1 MSQRPCDLVLVKGA
15 PGVGKST
22 AARLLAR
29 QFPKGALIEVDT
41 LRGMVI
47 EVNWKDQAEHRSVL
61 RMAAHLAT
69 DFLRAGFS
77 PVVLVDTFSGDKL
90 AGFLDVFR
98 PENPDARVFVATL
111 HASEAVLQHR
121 VLHREV
127 GGFRDLAICLRI
139 NREVVR
145 DAAPFE
151 TLIDTTERSPNEVAE
166 TIVAGMSVPAAPTGP
181 VR

>member
-29 QFPKGALIEVDT
+29 QFPKGVLIEVDT

-98 PENPDARVFVATL
+98 PENPDARVVATL
-111 HASEAVLQHR
+111 HASEAAPR
-121 VLHREV
+121 NIGCFIEKV